1 MGYLRVKAAGAGASG
16 RRIQASPAAASI
28 QEAAARAVRPG
39 REHLVLMTEKV
50 RETYRVSY
58 WVGPRLVLGWAMSQ
72 TCPRRVPPYPCNF
85 FLIINRNSWD
95 TA

>member
-16 RRIQASPAAASI
+16 RRIQASPVAASI

-50 RETYRVSY
+50 RETYRVLY
-58 WVGPRLVLGWAMSQ
+58 WVGPRLVLGWAVSQ
-72 TCPRRVPPYPCNF
+72 TCPTVS
-85 FLIINRNSWD
+85 L
-95 TA
+95 